1 MNHLKFAPTLTAM
14 TNFREILIKI
24 YQQTNEFG
32 KLHGMDLVKF
42 EADEIV
48 YKLEVKKE
56 HLATPTTAHG
66 GLIAAYMDGV
76 LGLAALYASSENAC
90 LVSTVEFKINYL
102 KPVRLGDILV
112 GKGVVISNGK
122 RIIIAQGE
130 IFNEKTGEKVAIGTG
145 TFNAYPYEK
154 SGMTRDYFGI

>member
-1 MNHLKFAPTLTAM
+1 ME
-14 TNFREILIKI
+14 NFREILIKI

-32 KLHGMDLVKF
+32 KLLGMDLIKF
-42 EADEIV
+42 EADEIL
-48 YKLEVKKE
+48 YKLPVTKE

-66 GLIAAYMDGV
+66 GLLSAYMDGV
-76 LGLAALYASSENAC
+76 LGLAALYASSENAN

-102 KPVRLGDILV
+102 KPVKLGEVLI
-112 GKGVVISNGK
+112 GRGTVISNGK

-130 IFNEKTGEKVAIGTG
+130 IFDEASGEKKAIATG

-154 SGMTRDYFGI
+154 SGMNRDYFGL

>member
-1 MNHLKFAPTLTAM
+1 M
-14 TNFREILIKI
+14 TNFREVLIKI
-24 YQQTNEFG
+24 YQQTNAFG
-32 KLHGMDLVKF
+32 KLHRMDLIKF

-66 GLIAAYMDGV
+66 GLLAAYMDGV
-76 LGLAALYASSENAC
+76 LGLAALYVSSENAN

-102 KPVRLGDILV
+102 KPVYLGDILI
-112 GKGVVISNGK
+112 GRGTVISNGK

-130 IFNEKTGEKVAIGTG
+130 ITKEKTGEKAAIATG

-154 SGMTRDYFGI
+154 SGMTKDYFGL